1 MLMPRKSKHRKM
13 QKGRIRGHAS
23 RGNRI
28 AFGDYGIQSKE
39 HAFITANEIE
49 AVRVNLNKKLKKMGK
64 IWIRIF
70 PQKVITS
77 KPLEV
82 RMGKGKGAPDKW
94 VAAVKPGHVLFEISG
109 VDADKA
115 REILKQASYK
125 LSVKTNFIA
134 R

>member
-13 QKGRIRGHAS
+13 QKGRIRGHAN
-23 RGNRI
+23 RGNRV
-28 AFGDYGIQSKE
+28 AFGDYGIQTKE

-49 AVRVNLNKKLKKMGK
+49 AVRVNLNKKLRKIGK

-70 PQKVITS
+70 PQKVITK

-94 VAAVKPGHVLFEISG
+94 VAAVRPGHVLFEISG
-109 VDADKA
+109 VDKDAAKL
-115 REILKQASYK
+115 ILKQASNK
-125 LSVKTNFIA
+125 LSVKTNFIE

>member
-1 MLMPRKSKHRKM
+1 MLMPRKSKFRKM
-13 QKGRIRGHAS
+13 QKGRIRGHAQ
-23 RGNRI
+23 RGNRVS
-28 AFGDYGIQSKE
+28 FGEYGIQTKE

-49 AVRVNLNKKLKKMGK
+49 SVRVNLNKKLRKIGK

-70 PQKVITS
+70 PQKVLTS

-109 VDADKA
+109 VDEVEAK
-115 REILKQASYK
+115 RILKQASYK
-125 LSVKTNFIA
+125 LSVKTNFIK

>member
-13 QKGRIRGHAS
+13 QKGRIRGHAT
-23 RGNRI
+23 RGNRVS
-28 AFGDYGIQSKE
+28 FGDYGIQTKE

-49 AVRVNLNKKLKKMGK
+49 AVRINLNKKLRNIGK

-70 PQKVITS
+70 PQKVITK

-94 VAAVKPGHVLFEISG
+94 VAAVRPGHVLFEISG
-109 VDADKA
+109 VD
-115 REILKQASYK
+115 RETAKRILKQASYK
-125 LSVKTNFIA
+125 LSVRTNFIE

>member
-13 QKGRIRGHAS
+13 QKGRIRGHAT
-23 RGNRI
+23 RGNRV
-28 AFGDYGIQSKE
+28 AFGDYGLQTKE

-49 AVRVNLNKKLKKMGK
+49 AVRINLNKKLRKVGK

-70 PQKVITS
+70 PQKVITK

-94 VAAVKPGHVLFEISG
+94 VAAVRPGHVLFEISG
-109 VDADKA
+109 VDKETAKL
-115 REILKQASYK
+115 ILKQASNK
-125 LSVKTNFIA
+125 LSVKTNIIE

>member
-1 MLMPRKSKHRKM
+1 MLMPRKSKFRKM
-13 QKGRIRGHAS
+13 QKGRIRGHAQ
-23 RGNRI
+23 RGNRVS
-28 AFGDYGIQSKE
+28 FGEYGIQTKE

-49 AVRVNLNKKLKKMGK
+49 SVRVNLNKKLRKIGK

-70 PQKVITS
+70 PQKVLTS

-109 VDADKA
+109 VDEVEAKL
-115 REILKQASYK
+115 ILKQASYK
-125 LSVKTNFIA
+125 LSVKTNFIK

>member
-1 MLMPRKSKHRKM
+1 MPKRTKYRKM

-23 RGNRI
+23 RGARV
-28 AFGDYGIQSKE
+28 AFGEFGLQAKE

-49 AVRVNLNKKLKKMGK
+49 AVRVNLNKKLRKVGK

-70 PQKVITS
+70 PQKVLCK
-77 KPLEV
+77 KPIET
-82 RMGKGKGAPDKW
+82 RMGKGKGNPEFW

-109 VDADKA
+109 VPETEAKTIL
-115 REILKQASYK
+115 REAAHKIG
-125 LSVKTNFIA
+125 VRTGFIT

>member
-1 MLMPRKSKHRKM
+1 MLMPRKSKFRKM
-13 QKGRIRGHAS
+13 QKGRIRGHAQ

-28 AFGDYGIQSKE
+28 SFGEYGIQTKE

-49 AVRVNLNKKLKKMGK
+49 SVRVNLNKKLRKIGK

-70 PQKVITS
+70 PHKVLTA

-82 RMGKGKGAPDKW
+82 RMGKGKGAPVKW
-94 VAAVKPGHVLFEISG
+94 VAPVKPGHVLFEISG
-109 VDADKA
+109 VDEVEAK
-115 REILKQASYK
+115 RILKQASYK
-125 LSVKTNFIA
+125 LSVKTNFIK